1 MDTATN
7 KTHCVI
13 CSKKRATLR
22 CAGCL
27 QEFCFNHLADHR
39 QELNKQLDEIE
50 VNRDLFRQSLT
61 QQIEQPN
68 NHQLIQQ
75 INQWEQK
82 LFEIIRQKAE
92 EVRQVILKSTNECTQ
107 QLEIKLN
114 ELTQQLRHSRQENDF
129 NEINLRQFLQELERL
144 TNQLSKSSNVSIRED
159 ATSFISKISVHVSGN
174 DVKFVPKG
182 EN

>member
-1 MDTATN
+1 MATANN
-7 KTHCVI
+7 KTRCVV
-13 CSKKRATLR
+13 CSKERATLR

-27 QEFCFNHLADHR
+27 QEFCFTHLADHR
-39 QELNKQLDEIE
+39 QELNKQLEEIE

-82 LFEIIRQKAE
+82 SFEIIRQKAE
-92 EVRQVILKSTNECTQ
+92 EVRQVILKSTNESTQ

-114 ELTQQLRHSRQENDF
+114 TLTQQLRDSRQENDF
-129 NEINLRQFLQELERL
+129 NEINLHQFQQELERL

-159 ATSFISKISVHVSGN
+159 ATSFISKISVSRN
-174 DVKFVPKG
+174 DVNFVRKG